1 MIDYKMEHL
10 FSYEA
15 TIGPPELIGP
25 VPEGLRANFHV
36 TGGTV
41 TGPKVQGKV
50 LPGGSD
56 CLLMRPD
63 GVAIVDV
70 RLTLQTDDGA
80 IIFATY
86 SGLCDLGEDGY
97 QQFMAG
103 QPPAPGSALRV
114 FPKFQTAHDNYKWLQ
129 RLACVGVGEA
139 HVNFGGESRLL
150 FDVYAVR

>member
-1 MIDYKMEHL
+1 MIDFTLEHL

-15 TIGPPELIGP
+15 TIGPPELIGA

-41 TGPKVQGKV
+41 TGSKVHGKV

-70 RLTLQTDDGA
+70 RLTMQTHDGA

-86 SGLCDLGEDGY
+86 HGLCDLGADGY

-103 QPPAPGSALRV
+103 HPPAAGSALRI
-114 FPKFQTAHDNYKWLQ
+114 FPRFQTAHEDYKWLQ
-129 RLACVGVGEA
+129 RLACIGIGEA
-139 HVNFGGESRLL
+139 HIDFGGESKLI
-150 FDVYAVR
+150 FDIHAVK